1 MTLRSLFRRKQI
13 DTADERRTR
22 LLQQGRIADAVVI
35 DVGASDT
42 DDPNVIY
49 FAYEVSGVDYQS
61 SEVLSPD
68 QRLRPL
74 DYTPGASITVRYD
87 PRQPGNSVVV

>member
-1 MTLRSLFRRKQI
+1 MSLRNFFRRKQS
-13 DTADERRTR
+13 DTDATRRTR

-49 FAYEVSGVDYQS
+49 FAYQVNGVDYQS
-61 SEVLSPD
+61 SEVLSTE
-68 QRLRPL
+68 QRGRPL

>member
-1 MTLRSLFRRKQI
+1 MSFRNLFRRKQT
-13 DTADERRTR
+13 DTDDARRAR

-35 DVGASDT
+35 DLGASDT

-61 SEVLSPD
+61 SEVLSQE
-68 QRLRPL
+68 QRQRPL